1 MTHLAL
7 RLNSMPC
14 QSGIADIYMNKHN
27 AREEITMLKASD
39 FKLDEQMFH
48 FRKDGYPLAKIRA
61 ARLKQLTWLD
71 NLAQMLFWMLVFSG
85 ALWLAIQQ
93 TDHAPLWL
101 IVTAA
106 ILTLLGLGVALNRCA
121 RCVLQIEFC
130 HIDETGVQWVTV
142 ARGRSVEESELLV
155 QQTASLNQRRL

>member
-1 MTHLAL
+1 M
-7 RLNSMPC
+7 
-14 QSGIADIYMNKHN
+14 
-27 AREEITMLKASD
+27 MLKASD

-48 FRKDGYPLAKIRA
+48 VRKDGYPLAKIRA

-93 TDHAPLWL
+93 TYHAPLWL
-101 IVTAA
+101 IVTAV
-106 ILTLLGLGVALNRCA
+106 ILTFLGLGVASSRYA

-155 QQTASLNQRRL
+155 QQAASLNQRRL